1 MSPHGD
7 HLPEVQSAATI
18 SRLLLT
24 GSKEGLSREPQHLW
38 RPEGGRCPRRPFR
51 SPHSHA
57 LGPAQSLTMD
67 WTGHDAVALTA
78 IAIGG
83 GPSLDALIASID
95 VCNHDVPPFEVVGP
109 SLGRLAGAGLIEQN
123 GSGFRLTRLGGE
135 VVKATTAATIERVGR
150 SRRGSRRSH
159 LAPRRRCSPAM
170 NGTAPSRAI

>member
-1 MSPHGD
+1 
-7 HLPEVQSAATI
+7 
-18 SRLLLT
+18 
-24 GSKEGLSREPQHLW
+24 
-38 RPEGGRCPRRPFR
+38 
-51 SPHSHA
+51 
-57 LGPAQSLTMD
+57 MD

-83 GPSLDALIASID
+83 GHSLDALIASID

-135 VVKATTAATIERVGR
+135 VVKATTAATIERVGKVETR
-150 SRRGSRRSH
+150 
-159 LAPRRRCSPAM
+159 LASVALGTQEAVLTAM